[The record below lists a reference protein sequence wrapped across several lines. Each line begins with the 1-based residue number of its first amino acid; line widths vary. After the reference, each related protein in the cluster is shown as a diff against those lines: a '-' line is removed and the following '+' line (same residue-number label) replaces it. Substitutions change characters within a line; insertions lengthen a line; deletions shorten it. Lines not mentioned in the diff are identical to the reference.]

1 MVTVHNLSVIYG
13 DRALFDGVSFF
24 VSEKDRIGLVG
35 KNGAGKS
42 TLMKTIAGISNAT
55 SGLVSIP
62 KGKKVG
68 YLPQQMK
75 HNEKAT
81 VLEEATSAFAEINS
95 MNNRLAEINV
105 ELTERVDYESDAYMR
120 LIHDLTEL
128 NERITMMDGDSSQEK
143 AERVLKGLGFDQEE
157 LHRPMSTFSGGW
169 KMRVE
174 LSKILLGAPDIMLLD
189 EPTNHLDIE
198 SIEWLESFLIEHPGA
213 VMLISH
219 DKDFLDNITRRTI
232 EISNGKIYDY
242 KFNYSNYL
250 VQRTDELERTKAAA
264 INQQKY
270 IEETKVLINKF
281 RAKKNKAS
289 FAQGLIKKLDKLEVI
304 EIDDFDKS
312 KINIKFP
319 PAPHSGKVVL
329 KTESLSKSYGTHKIF
344 QGLDLILPKGIKIAL
359 VGKNGVG
366 KTTLLKVLTGQ
377 ESHGGSFEL
386 GNKVSLGYFAQ
397 DEAEK
402 LDDSKTVFETIDDE
416 AVGDIRIQ
424 IRNILG
430 SFLFGGEDIDKKVS
444 VLSGGERTRLAIC
457 KLLLQPHNLI
467 IMDEPTNH
475 LDLASK
481 EVLKQALI
489 NYDGTLILVSH
500 DRNFLHK
507 LAKDIYELKSTGLKH
522 FVGDIYE
529 FLAEKRAKS
538 IAAYEQESLAKK
550 AKSTVVTK
558 SAETAKVA
566 ELSHAEKKELE
577 KDKKRLQNQVQKLEA
592 EIAEKD
598 QELEDRNAELAHL
611 DYSDAENAQKTLD
624 SFKKIQTEQETRYK
638 NWEGLLKE
646 IEALGD

>member
-13 DRALFDGVSFF
+13 DRALFDGISFF
-24 VSEKDRIGLVG
+24 VSEKDRIGLTG

-75 HNEKAT
+75 HNEN
-81 VLEEATSAFAEINS
+81 VSILEEATSAFAEL
-95 MNNRLAEINV
+95 NRFQARLEEINV
-105 ELTERVDYESDAYMR
+105 ELNERTDYESDGYMK
-120 LIHDLTEL
+120 IIQELTEL
-128 NERITMMDGDSSQEK
+128 NDRVTMMDGDSSQER
-143 AERVLKGLGFDQEE
+143 AERVLKGLGFEQEE
-157 LHRPMSTFSGGW
+157 LTRAMSTFSGGW

-174 LSKILLGAPDIMLLD
+174 LAKILLGAPDIMLLD

-198 SIEWLESFLIEHPGA
+198 SIEWLESFLIDHQGA

-219 DKDFLDNITRRTI
+219 DKDFLDNITKRTI

-250 VQRTDELERTKAAA
+250 IQRTDELERMKAAA

-270 IEETKVLINKF
+270 IEETKILINKF

-289 FAQGLIKKLDKLEVI
+289 FAQGLIKKLDKLEII
-304 EIDDFDKS
+304 EVDDFDKT
-312 KINIKFP
+312 KISIKFP
-319 PAPHSGKVVL
+319 PAPHSGKVVV
-329 KTESLSKSYGTHKIF
+329 KAEGLSKAYGNNQIF
-344 QGLDLILPKGIKIAL
+344 KGLDLILPKGIKIAL

-377 ESHGGSFEL
+377 ESHEGHFEL
-386 GNKVSLGYFAQ
+386 GHKVSMGYFAQ

-402 LDDSKTVFETIDDE
+402 LDESKTVFETIDDE
-416 AVGDIRIQ
+416 AVGDIRTQ

-430 SFLFGGEDIDKKVS
+430 SFLFGGDDIDKKVS

-457 KLLLQPHNLI
+457 KLLLQPHNLL

-481 EVLKQALI
+481 EVLKQALK

-500 DRNFLHK
+500 DRNFLHG
-507 LAKDIYELKSTGLKH
+507 LAKDIFELKSAGLKH

-529 FLAEKRAKS
+529 FLEEKRARS
-538 IAAYEQESLAKK
+538 IAAYEQESSMKKSADQIK
-550 AKSTVVTK
+550 AKVQ
-558 SAETAKVA
+558 AIPIE
-566 ELSHAEKKELE
+566 ELSHADKKE
-577 KDKKRLQNQVQKLEA
+577 KDKNIKRIQNHIQKLEI

-598 QELEDRNAELAHL
+598 QELTKRNEELAHL
-611 DYSDAENAQKTLD
+611 DYSDAERSEKILDDFKEFQKN
-624 SFKKIQTEQETRYK
+624 QEMRYK
-638 NWEGLLKE
+638 DWEAKLKE
-646 IEALGD
+646 LELLEG

>member
-1 MVTVHNLSVIYG
+1 MVTVHNLSVVYG
-13 DRALFDGVSFF
+13 ERALFDGISFF
-24 VSEKDRIGLVG
+24 MSEKDRIGLVG

-42 TLMKTIAGISNAT
+42 TLMKIIAGIASPTAGNIT
-55 SGLVSIP
+55 IP
-62 KGKKVG
+62 KGRKVG

-81 VLEEATSAFAEINS
+81 VLDEAQSAFAELNTYQE
-95 MNNRLAEINV
+95 RLDAINV
-105 ELTERVDYESDAYMR
+105 ELAERTDYESTAYMN
-120 LIHDLTEL
+120 LIHELTEL
-128 NERITMMDGDSSQEK
+128 NDRITLMDGDTSQER
-143 AERVLKGLGFDQEE
+143 AERVLKGLGFEQDE
-157 LHRPMSTFSGGW
+157 LTRPMSTFSGGW

-198 SIEWLESFLIEHPGA
+198 SIEWLEGFLIDYPGA

-219 DKDFLDNITRRTI
+219 DRDFLDNITRRTV
-232 EISNGKIYDY
+232 EISNGRIYDY

-250 VQRTDELERTKAAA
+250 IQRTDELERQKAAA
-264 INQQKY
+264 ANQQKY

-281 RAKKNKAS
+281 RAKKNKAA

-304 EIDDFDKS
+304 EVDDFDKT

-319 PAPHSGKVVL
+319 PAPHSGKVVV
-329 KTESLSKSYGTHKIF
+329 KAEDLSKSYGTKKVF
-344 QGLDLILPKGIKIAL
+344 SGVDLILPKGMKIAL

-366 KTTLLKVLTGQ
+366 KTTLLKILTGQ
-377 ESHGGSFEL
+377 EKYEGSFEL
-386 GNKVSLGYFAQ
+386 GHKVSLGYFAQ

-402 LDDSKTVFETIDDE
+402 LDESKTVFETIDDE
-416 AVGDIRIQ
+416 AVGEIRTQ

-430 SFLFGGEDIDKKVS
+430 SFLFGGDDIDKKVS

-481 EVLKQALI
+481 EVLKTALKQF
-489 NYDGTLILVSH
+489 DGTLILVSH
-500 DRNFLHK
+500 DRNFLHT

-529 FLAEKRAKS
+529 FLDEKRATS
-538 IAAYEQESLAKK
+538 IAQFEQEKLKKQAQTKAASVKEDDNSLN
-550 AKSTVVTK
+550 
-558 SAETAKVA
+558 
-566 ELSHAEKKELE
+566 HQEKRELE
-577 KDKKRLQNQVQKLEA
+577 KQKKRLLSQIQKLEE
-592 EIAEKD
+592 EIAKHDELLKTL
-598 QELEDRNAELAHL
+598 QEGLSKL
-611 DYSDAENAQKTLD
+611 DYSDEAKAQSVL
-624 SFKKIQTEQETRYK
+624 EEYK
-638 NWEGLLKE
+638 NHEKAQEERYAEWETKTHTLEEL
-646 IEALGD
+646 EARI